1 MNNTIGLNILSNNKY
16 YVYIG
21 MTHNNLDKLIQR
33 LRKLQGYDVEC
44 NKTMVNGYVY
54 TEYAIGDVCK
64 IYTDMLGSVSKI
76 EGGSYDEIVINKDIC
91 GLDALGYYGLKELY
105 KDSED
110 IKNSISLNSLDESL
124 DDIIHMNENTDSDKL
139 HKKLRDCDLSINISL
154 FKNNDIINKIV
165 IERVFE

>member
-1 MNNTIGLNILSNNKY
+1 
-16 YVYIG
+16 
-21 MTHNNLDKLIQR
+21 MTHNNLDKLIEK
-33 LRKLQGYDVEC
+33 LRKMHAYNIEC
-44 NKTMVNGYVY
+44 NQTLVDGYVY
-54 TEYAIGDVCK
+54 TKYDIGDDCK
-64 IYTDMLGSVSKI
+64 IYTDMLGSVTKI

-91 GLDALGYYGLKELY
+91 GFNALGYYGLKELY

-110 IKNSISLNSLDESL
+110 IKNSTSLNSLDESI
-124 DDIIHMNENTDSDKL
+124 DDIIQMNANTDSCKL